1 MHLDNQNALNKKL
14 VAAGTRVKMSPE
26 QAARYKMLG
35 NLVEVTEDMSEQAKV
50 VEGDLAVLDGVVGV
64 PKSKSNTDLPTAAD
78 LAKDILA
85 SLKEGEDASA
95 TTSASASGTVE
106 GEEAPED
113 KPALEESFEYLMNKF
128 VDVTE
133 LLPPLPEKGSFD
145 VNDIRKSLY
154 FFS

>member
-1 MHLDNQNALNKKL
+1 MHLERQTSLNKKL
-14 VAAGTRVKMSPE
+14 VAAGARVKMSPE
-26 QAARYKMLG
+26 QAATYKALG
-35 NLVEVTEDMSEQAKV
+35 NLIEVTEETSEQAKV
-50 VEGDLAVLDGVVGV
+50 VESDLAGLDGVVV
-64 PKSKSNTDLPTAAD
+64 TSSPKKDSDLPSAAD

-85 SLKEGEDASA
+85 SLKEGEDASVVLA
-95 TTSASASGTVE
+95 
-106 GEEAPED
+106 
-113 KPALEESFEYLMNKF
+113 EESPEAQKGSALKEENLEYLMNKF